1 MFSAMRQY
9 PNFMYT
15 VILVFI
21 MLRLPSEGEE
31 VDRLTVYV
39 VNYPLQ
45 YFTECIAGCHATVVF
60 PAPPDVD
67 LAFWMPDVKAIAQ
80 YQRADD
86 PVARCELCDMDHQGH
101 ATALE
106 TGQYFCLMEGPV
118 DQTRE
123 QCVRSPA
130 WSANCRRVDLGDE
143 PSCVVSW
150 SMIVLRSS
158 ERCA

>member
-1 MFSAMRQY
+1 MRQY

-39 VNYPLQ
+39 VNDPLQ
-45 YFTECIAGCHATVVF
+45 YFTERTAGCHATVVF
-60 PAPPDVD
+60 SAPSEADP
-67 LAFWMPDVKAIAQ
+67 AFWMPDVKAIAQ

-106 TGQYFCLMEGPV
+106 TDRYFCRMEGSV

-123 QCVRSPA
+123 QCVRSSA
-130 WSANCRRVDLGDE
+130 WSANCRRVDLGDK
-143 PSCVVSW
+143 PSCVGSW

-158 ERCA
+158 ERYA